1 MRSPFQRATLFLLLV
16 AGLLMS
22 CSSSP
27 RTMEASK
34 TEPPASVAE
43 EKAAPPSAEAP
54 APKKEAKSS
63 ESAAVGDE
71 GEADK
76 AVAAGT
82 RSADVELGEK
92 GFGFVEEPSGTP
104 GKTRSESPK
113 AAAPSVSGLQAGFA
127 DDNKQFNYFV
137 NFLAEYGSIEHLPIP
152 VEERIVLKVA
162 DSAGKPVPNA
172 DVRVS
177 ADGTLLAAGRTYA
190 DGTFLFFP
198 SEHAPSI
205 GSYTAAV
212 SALRES
218 RSVLFERRGKRQIDV
233 KLQAARPAYQ
243 AVPLDILFILDT
255 TGSMGEEIQR
265 LKTTIEI
272 INLNLGA
279 LSSRPQVRF
288 GLVLYRDQGDE
299 YTTEIVPLTE
309 DLAGFKRSLADVNAD
324 GGGDDPEDLQSALRD
339 AMREIRWNP
348 DGIRLAFVITDAA
361 PHLDYGQDYTYAD
374 AAHDARKAGIKI
386 FSVGTG
392 GLDIS
397 GELPLRQI
405 SQYTY
410 AKYIFLTYGEQGESE
425 GGAPGSVSHHTGSNY
440 QTDKLEAIIIRFA
453 REELANLTDQP
464 LADEGDW
471 FQASRTGGE
480 EKAETL
486 AKLFDMAI
494 SQIIDYASFRIPAGT
509 SVAALPIVPQSDGL
523 AADAEYFSEQAVF
536 SLARN
541 RTFSMVERK
550 DLQAILKEL
559 ELQMSGIADEAN
571 AARVGRIL
579 NAEMLLASR
588 MFDRK
593 EGYEVFVKLLRVETG
608 EILSVT
614 KLVIDK
620 GLGLSP

>member
-1 MRSPFQRATLFLLLV
+1 MKSPFLRASLLVLLV
-16 AGLLMS
+16 AGLLMA

-27 RTMEASK
+27 RTPEASK
-34 TEPPASVAE
+34 SATAPVSEPIAAE
-43 EKAAPPSAEAP
+43 ERPAPPSPEAS
-54 APKKEAKSS
+54 APKKEAKTD
-63 ESAAVGDE
+63 ESVDT
-71 GEADK
+71 GEAG
-76 AVAAGT
+76 AATT
-82 RSADVELGEK
+82 RSADVALAEK
-92 GFGFVEEPSGTP
+92 GFGFVEEPSRTP
-104 GKTRSESPK
+104 EKTRSESP
-113 AAAPSVSGLQAGFA
+113 AASAPSASGLQAGFA

-137 NFLAEYGSIEHLPIP
+137 NFLAEYSDVEHLPIP
-152 VEERIVLKVA
+152 VQERIVLKVT

-172 DVRVS
+172 DVSVS
-177 ADGTLLAAGRTYA
+177 ADGALLAAGRTYA

-198 SEHAPSI
+198 SEHPAST
-205 GSYTAAV
+205 SWYTASVTAQ
-212 SALRES
+212 RES
-218 RSVLFERRGKRQIDV
+218 RSVAFERTGKRQIDV
-233 KLQAARPAYQ
+233 KTQAARPAYQ

-279 LSSRPQVRF
+279 LSSRPRVRF
-288 GLVLYRDQGDE
+288 GMVLYRDQGDE
-299 YTTEIVPLTE
+299 YTTRIVPLTE
-309 DLAGFKRSLADVNAD
+309 DLAGFKRSLTGVSAD
-324 GGGDDPEDLQSALRD
+324 GGGDDPEDLQSALHD
-339 AMREIRWNP
+339 AMREIRWNA

-361 PHLDYGQDYTYAD
+361 PHLDYGADYTYVD
-374 AAHDARKAGIKI
+374 AAHDARRSGIKI

-405 SQYTY
+405 AQYTY
-410 AKYIFLTYGEQGESE
+410 AKYIFLTYGEQGESG

-464 LADEGDW
+464 LTDEGDW

-509 SVAALPIVPQSDGL
+509 SVAALPIVAQSEGL
-523 AADAEYFSEQAVF
+523 AADAEYFSEQAVL

-571 AARVGRIL
+571 AARVGKIL
-579 NAEMLLASR
+579 DAEMLLTSR